1 MARVPITGS
10 HKRDISIQYDRNWLV
25 LPLGKVIIKVVGSDF
40 TCGKCINA
48 LLIATRV
55 AKRKN
60 VDIEHIDAFSKE
72 GQKFRVLVVPSIYIN
87 DRLVSAGD
95 VLSEGE
101 LERLVD
107 ETLLGNPIGGKR
119 E

>member
-1 MARVPITGS
+1 M
-10 HKRDISIQYDRNWLV
+10 
-25 LPLGKVIIKVVGSDF
+25 GKVIIKVVGSDF

-60 VDIEHIDAFSKE
+60 VGVEHIEAFSKE
-72 GQKFRVLVVPSIYIN
+72 GQKLKVLVVPSVYIN

-95 VLSEGE
+95 VLGEDE

-107 ETLLGNPIGGKR
+107 EALLGNPGAGSPQHPR
-119 E
+119 P